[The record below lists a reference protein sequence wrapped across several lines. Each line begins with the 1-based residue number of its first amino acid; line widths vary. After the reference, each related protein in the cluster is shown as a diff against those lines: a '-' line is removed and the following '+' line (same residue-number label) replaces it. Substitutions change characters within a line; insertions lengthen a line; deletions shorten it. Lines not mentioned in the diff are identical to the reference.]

1 MDGAAGR
8 RVHRFRGVEEKR
20 RIVEETLRDGPRS
33 RRLRVRTASTPT
45 RCFSGAGF
53 IETVF
58 WMLLR
63 VEERCGCCRLRYRIR
78 AKRNGCR
85 SLSMIRRRLEPVS

>member
-63 VEERCGCCRLRYRIR
+63 VEERCGCCRLPE
-78 AKRNGCR
+78 
-85 SLSMIRRRLEPVS
+85 SLDDPEETRTSLINTQGL